1 MKTLVIGAG
10 KSGVASA
17 NFLAA
22 RGERVLL
29 TDSAKEPSLPV
40 ALDQRVERA
49 FGRDDVALLDDVTTI
64 VISPGVPLTI
74 PLLQQAAMRAIPILG
89 EIELAYRFLQ
99 GTIIA
104 ITGSNG
110 KSTTTALIGEILRV
124 AGRQPIVAGNIGEPL
139 IAALD
144 PERPRTYV
152 LELSSFQL
160 ETVDTFHANVALLLN
175 ITPDHMDR
183 YPSFDDYAAAKYR
196 IFRNQQ
202 SGDTA
207 IVNANDRR
215 ETMRDSRARVW
226 RFWNAG
232 VSSAEQAHI
241 LECGG
246 RSHRFPG
253 RGPQPPDPPAAA
265 PAAPAAAAAAAA
277 LQSGAPEGAWVDG
290 DDLVINIGGDE
301 RRIPRSSL
309 KLQGQ
314 ANAENALA
322 AWLAARA
329 VGVDDMDVQIAF
341 GTFAG
346 LPHRMVLVRDLDGV
360 KWINDSKGTNV
371 DATLKSLE
379 GFDESSVIL
388 ILGGKD
394 KAGEFE
400 RMRDLV
406 QTKART
412 ILTIGK
418 AADRIAEALQGTS
431 EIVAAG
437 DMQNAIAWAREHAK
451 SGDTVLL
458 SPACASFD
466 QYRNFEHRG
475 EHFEELVR
483 NL

>member
-1 MKTLVIGAG
+1 MTDTSSNDRRSSPRDQSPKILVIGAG

-22 RGERVLL
+22 RGERVVL
-29 TDSAKEPSLPV
+29 TDTNAEPALPMP
-40 ALDQRVERA
+40 LDGRVERA
-49 FGRDDVALLDDVTTI
+49 FGRDDAALLDGVTTI
-64 VISPGVPLTI
+64 VLSPGVPTTI
-74 PLLQQAAMRAIPILG
+74 ALLQRADERAIPILG
-89 EIELAYRFLQ
+89 EIELAYRHLKGFV
-99 GTIIA
+99 IA

-110 KSTTTALIGEILRV
+110 KSTTTALIGEILKV

-144 PERPRTYV
+144 PDRQRTYV

-183 YPSFDDYAAAKYR
+183 YSGFDAYAAAKYR
-196 IFRNQQ
+196 IFRNQE

-207 IVNANDRR
+207 ILNVDDRR
-215 ETMRDSRARVW
+215 EQARLSPARVW
-226 RFWNAG
+226 RF
-232 VSSAEQAHI
+232 SA
-241 LECGG
+241 
-246 RSHRFPG
+246 S
-253 RGPQPPDPPAAA
+253 QPVED
-265 PAAPAAAAAAAA
+265 
-277 LQSGAPEGAWVDG
+277 GAWLDG
-290 DDLVINIGGDE
+290 DELVMAVGGEE
-301 RRIPRSSL
+301 RRIPRAAL

-314 ANAENALA
+314 ANVENALA

-329 VGVDDMDVQIAF
+329 AGVDDMDVQIAF

-346 LPHRMVLVRDLDGV
+346 LPHRMVLVRELDGV
-360 KWINDSKGTNV
+360 RWINDSKGTNV
-371 DATLKSLE
+371 DATVKSLE
-379 GFDESSVIL
+379 GFDPSTVIL

-400 RMRDLV
+400 RMRELV
-406 QTKART
+406 QSRART
-412 ILTIGK
+412 VLTIGK
-418 AADRIAEALQGTS
+418 AAERIAEALDGAA
-431 EIVAAG
+431 EIVPAG
-437 DMQNAIAWAREHAK
+437 DMAHAVEWAHEHAQ

-475 EHFEELVR
+475 DHFEELVR
-483 NL
+483 GLA

>member
-22 RGERVLL
+22 RGEQVVL
-29 TDSAKEPSLPV
+29 TDSAAEPLLPMP
-40 ALDQRVERA
+40 LDSRVECA
-49 FGRDDVALLDDVTTI
+49 FGRSDEALLDGVTSI
-64 VISPGVPLTI
+64 VVSPGVPLTI
-74 PLLQQAAMRAIPILG
+74 PLLQLATDSRIPVIG
-89 EIELAYRFLQ
+89 EIELAWRSLK
-99 GTIIA
+99 GTVIA

-152 LELSSFQL
+152 VELSSFQL
-160 ETVDTFHANVALLLN
+160 ETVDTFRANVALLLN

-183 YPSFDDYAAAKYR
+183 YATFDDYTAAKYR
-196 IFRNQQ
+196 IFRNQE

-207 IVNANDRR
+207 IVNAVERR
-215 ETMRDSRARVW
+215 ATPRDGSVRVW
-226 RFWNAG
+226 RF
-232 VSSAEQAHI
+232 SSTKKV
-241 LECGG
+241 
-246 RSHRFPG
+246 
-253 RGPQPPDPPAAA
+253 D
-265 PAAPAAAAAAAA
+265 
-277 LQSGAPEGAWVDG
+277 EGAWVDG
-290 DDLVINIGGDE
+290 EELVMSLGGDE
-301 RRIPRSSL
+301 RRIPRATL

-341 GTFAG
+341 GTFTG
-346 LPHRMVLVRDLDGV
+346 LPHRMVLVRELDGV
-360 KWINDSKGTNV
+360 TWINDSKGTNV

-379 GFDESSVIL
+379 GFGGSSVIL

-406 QTKART
+406 GAKART
-412 ILTIGK
+412 VLTIGK
-418 AADRIAEALQGTS
+418 AADRIAEALHGTS
-431 EIVAAG
+431 EIVATET
-437 DMQNAIAWAREHAK
+437 MNNAVRWARDHAQP
-451 SGDTVLL
+451 GDTVLL

>member
-22 RGERVLL
+22 RGDSVVL
-29 TDSAKEPSLPV
+29 TDAAAAPSLPV
-40 ALDQRVERA
+40 PLDERVERA
-49 FGRDDVALLDDVTTI
+49 FGRDDASLLDGVTTI
-64 VISPGVPLTI
+64 VVSPGVPLTI
-74 PLLQQAAMRAIPILG
+74 PLLQHAAERIIPILG
-89 EIELAYRFLQ
+89 EIELAFRHLH
-99 GTIIA
+99 GTVIA

-110 KSTTTALIGEILRV
+110 KSTTTALIGEILKV

-139 IAALD
+139 ISAID
-144 PERPRTYV
+144 PDRVRTYV
-152 LELSSFQL
+152 VELSSFQL
-160 ETVDTFHANVALLLN
+160 ETVDTFRANVALLLN

-183 YPSFDDYAAAKYR
+183 YATFDDYAAAKYR
-196 IFRNQQ
+196 IFRNQE

-207 IVNANDRR
+207 IVNARDRR
-215 ETMRDSRARVW
+215 ELPRDSRARVW
-226 RFWNAG
+226 RF
-232 VSSAEQAHI
+232 SSTK
-241 LECGG
+241 
-246 RSHRFPG
+246 PV
-253 RGPQPPDPPAAA
+253 DD
-265 PAAPAAAAAAAA
+265 
-277 LQSGAPEGAWVDG
+277 GAWVDG
-290 DDLVINIGGDE
+290 DALVLSLGGEE
-301 RRIPRSSL
+301 RRIPRASL

-329 VGVDDMDVQIAF
+329 VGVEDVDVQIAF

-346 LPHRMVLVRDLDGV
+346 LPHRMVLVRELDGV

-379 GFDESSVIL
+379 GFDGASVIL

-406 QTKART
+406 KSKART
-412 ILTIGK
+412 VLTIGK
-418 AADRIAEALQGTS
+418 AADRIAEALHGAS
-431 EIVAAG
+431 EIVPAE
-437 DMQNAIAWAREHAK
+437 DMSNAVRWAREHAK

-475 EHFEELVR
+475 EHFEELVKA
-483 NL
+483 L

>member
-1 MKTLVIGAG
+1 MTRILVLGAA

-22 RGERVLL
+22 REHSVVLADKNAEPVL
-29 TDSAKEPSLPV
+29 PYELDS
-40 ALDQRVERA
+40 RVERA
-49 FGRDDVALLDDVTTI
+49 FGRDDSALLDGVTEI
-64 VISPGVPLTI
+64 VLSPGVPMTI
-74 PLLQQAAMRAIPILG
+74 PLLQEASARGLRITG
-89 EIELAYRFLQ
+89 EIELAYRFLK
-99 GTIIA
+99 GTVIA

-110 KSTTTALIGEILRV
+110 KSTTTSLIGEILQV

-144 PERPRTYV
+144 ADRPRTYV

-160 ETVDTFHANVALLLN
+160 EAVDTFHANVALLLN

-183 YPSFDDYAAAKYR
+183 YPTFDAYAAAKYR
-196 IFRNQQ
+196 VFRNQE

-215 ETMRDSRARVW
+215 ETSRDSRIRQW
-226 RFWNAG
+226 RF
-232 VSSAEQAHI
+232 SATKPVAH
-241 LECGG
+241 
-246 RSHRFPG
+246 
-253 RGPQPPDPPAAA
+253 
-265 PAAPAAAAAAAA
+265 
-277 LQSGAPEGAWVDG
+277 GAWLDG
-290 DDLVINIGGDE
+290 DQMVTNVGGEE
-301 RRIPRSSL
+301 RRIPRASL

-314 ANAENALA
+314 ANVENALA

-329 VGVDDMDVQIAF
+329 VGVNDMDVQIAF

-346 LPHRMVLVRDLDGV
+346 LPHRMVLVRELEGV
-360 KWINDSKGTNV
+360 RWVNDSKGTNV
-371 DATLKSLE
+371 DATLASLE
-379 GFDESSVIL
+379 GFDGGRVIL

-406 QTKART
+406 TAKART
-412 ILTIGK
+412 VLTIGS
-418 AADRIAEALQGTS
+418 AADRVTSALEGAT
-431 EIVAAG
+431 EIVPAG
-437 DMQNAIAWAREHAK
+437 DMQHAIEWARANAK
-451 SGDTVLL
+451 EGDTVLL

-483 NL
+483 GL